1 MASVQR
7 FKKAEKS
14 SRPPSS
20 LGQRAGYTIIQFQ
33 SLGQKGDCRGY
44 KAEGYVDAEGR
55 GYVAEGYV
63 DAEGRGYMTEGY
75 VDPAKG
81 RSYMTEGYVDTAN
94 GRGYVTE
101 GYVDKAKGRSY
112 VTEGYVDTAEGRGY
126 VTEGYF
132 DTAEGHGYVTE
143 RYVDRAKG
151 RGNMAKGPSQQATE
165 RVSRKNQT
173 QSGYSSGLAPVEF
186 QTAYGKGPFCERVVK
201 NVSTGQKNSRY
212 PMQFDQNHSMGRSN
226 DRYPAQQAQT
236 QSREFI
242 TRDNRCSDGSGS
254 ENESDS
260 DG

>member
-1 MASVQR
+1 MLTR
-7 FKKAEKS
+7 K
-14 SRPPSS
+14 
-20 LGQRAGYTIIQFQ
+20 
-33 SLGQKGDCRGY
+33 
-44 KAEGYVDAEGR
+44 
-55 GYVAEGYV
+55 
-63 DAEGRGYMTEGY
+63 
-75 VDPAKG
+75 
-81 RSYMTEGYVDTAN
+81 

-101 GYVDKAKGRSY
+101 GYVDATKGRGYVTEGYVDTAKGRSY
-112 VTEGYVDTAEGRGY
+112 VTEGYVDTTKGRGY

-132 DTAEGHGYVTE
+132 DTAEGHGYLTE

-151 RGNMAKGPSQQATE
+151 RGDMAKGPGQQATE

-186 QTAYGKGPFCERVVK
+186 QTAYGKGPFCEQVVK

-226 DRYPAQQAQT
+226 YRYHAQQAQT

-242 TRDNRCSDGSGS
+242 TRDNRCSDGSES